1 MNGQTQM
8 SYCNTN
14 EVNVCQV
21 LQNIT
26 EILEKYT
33 DQIEL
38 MDIIEI
44 VDNLRTLANEA
55 KCA

>member
-1 MNGQTQM
+1 MNGQTQLG
-8 SYCNTN
+8 YCDIK

-21 LQNIT
+21 LHNIT

>member
-1 MNGQTQM
+1 MDQ
-8 SYCNTN
+8 SFATN
-14 EVNVCQV
+14 ESGEIMVQQV
-21 LQNIT
+21 VENIT
-26 EILEKYT
+26 GILEKYT

-44 VDNLRTLANEA
+44 VDNLRTLVDKS